1 MCDAT
6 ARKIM
11 KAFGDEHTIF
21 RDMDV
26 LNPNTQTYR
35 PSELPERKK
44 ELDQIHSALR
54 PVTMGSTPLN
64 VFVYGHTGQGKT
76 VGIDLKTSQLQEY
89 ANDNNMSLTVV
100 NVRCKGMDGSY
111 HVLTHLIKALREKR
125 FGPGEEL
132 PSGHQR
138 KTLLNMTI
146 EELEAISG
154 TVIIVLDEI
163 DAIGEDDYILYE
175 LPRANPDGV
184 RLSIIG
190 ITNDLQFRD
199 NLDADV
205 RSSLGEDEISFD
217 PYDANQLRDIL
228 SRRAVGALRDTEF
241 RDGFRDYQ
249 HLDSDVLS
257 DDAIPLCSAIAA
269 QDTGDAREA
278 IRFLFRAARFA
289 DDEGETI
296 ITEDHVRRARDWLE
310 EKAIESG
317 IKTLPTQKQLALISV
332 TWFAIQD
339 DAPVETTLLYAQYK
353 KYCEEED
360 ADMLSNR
367 RFRDRLNDL
376 SDSNIFTKKQGRGR
390 GVENKYGLAI
400 DIETVL
406 DNLPGENERLGGS
419 VEILRSR
426 C

>member
-1 MCDAT
+1 
-6 ARKIM
+6 M
-11 KAFGDEHTIF
+11 KSFEDEETIF

-35 PSELPERKK
+35 PNELPEREE

-54 PVTMGSTPLN
+54 PATMGSTPLN
-64 VFVYGHTGQGKT
+64 IFIYGHTGQGKS
-76 VGIDLKTSQLQEY
+76 VGIGLKTSQLQEF
-89 ANDNNMSLTVV
+89 ADDNDMDLSVV
-100 NVRCKGMDGSY
+100 NVGCKGMDGSY

-138 KTLLNMTI
+138 KTLLNMSI
-146 EELEAISG
+146 EELEAIGG
-154 TVIIVLDEI
+154 TMIIVLDEI

-175 LPRANPDGV
+175 LPRANPEGV

-241 RDGFRDYQ
+241 QDGLRDYN
-249 HLDSDVLS
+249 HLESDVLS
-257 DDAIPLCSAIAA
+257 GDAIPLCSAIAA

-278 IRFLFRAARFA
+278 IRLLFRAARFA
-289 DDEGETI
+289 DDARETI
-296 ITEDHVRRARDWLE
+296 ISENHVRRARDWLE

-332 TWFAIQD
+332 TWFATQGE
-339 DAPVETTLLYAQYK
+339 APAETTPLYAQYRN
-353 KYCEEED
+353 YCEEED
-360 ADMLSNR
+360 VDMLSNR

-376 SDSNIFTKKQGRGR
+376 SDSNILSKSRGRGR
-390 GVENKYGLAI
+390 GVENKYDLAV
-400 DIETVL
+400 DVETVL
-406 DNLPGENERLGGS
+406 DNLPGENERLGSS
-419 VEILRSR
+419 VEVLKKQI
-426 C
+426 